1 MPHINEIYKNLE
13 NIHSSP
19 NVIDTLI
26 EVDRVMDRLDVY
38 AYENWFKG
46 EIVEGPFVE
55 RHWVEF
61 TLMYP
66 YKVMPNPD
74 AAMRLVRNGCKVKFG
89 EDVLETFKKVES
101 ADDIV
106 ETEDG
111 QRLPK
116 IEKHKVWLVNIRMPK
131 NLLDV
136 VEEVKDI
143 SDDIDLE
150 AVESAYED
158 ELDGEQGLE
167 QAASTEVAPTTTG
180 DEQIPAA

>member
-1 MPHINEIYKNLE
+1 MPHINTIYKNLE

-19 NVIDTLI
+19 NVIGTLI
-26 EVDRVMDRLDVY
+26 EVDRVLDRLDVY

-46 EIVEGPFVE
+46 EIVDGPFVE

-66 YKVMPNPD
+66 HKLMPNPD

-89 EDVLETFKKVES
+89 QDVLETFGKVES
-101 ADDIV
+101 SDDII

-116 IEKHKVWLVNIRMPK
+116 TVKRKVWLVNIRMPK

-150 AVESAYED
+150 AVESAYD
-158 ELDGEQGLE
+158 QELDGEKGLE
-167 QAASTEVAPTTTG
+167 NTADTNTETTDGQVSAS
-180 DEQIPAA
+180 

>member
-46 EIVEGPFVE
+46 EIVDGPFVE

-66 YKVMPNPD
+66 HKMMPNPD
-74 AAMRLVRNGCKVKFG
+74 AAMRLIRNGCKVKYG
-89 EDVLETFKKVES
+89 QDVLESFKKVES

-116 IEKHKVWLVNIRMPK
+116 TVKHKVWLVNVRMPK

-136 VEEVKDI
+136 VEQVKDI
-143 SDDIDLE
+143 SDDIDTE

-167 QAASTEVAPTTTG
+167 QEASTEITPTTTG
-180 DEQIPAA
+180 NEQVPAA